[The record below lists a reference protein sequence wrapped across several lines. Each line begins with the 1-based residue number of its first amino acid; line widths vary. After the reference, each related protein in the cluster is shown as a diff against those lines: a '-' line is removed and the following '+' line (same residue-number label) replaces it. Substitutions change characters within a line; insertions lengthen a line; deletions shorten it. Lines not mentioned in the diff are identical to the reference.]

1 MSGGTPR
8 VAEGRGTQRGLA
20 PAQATDRL
28 TVPVIVN
35 RLLHE
40 EKVSKACDL
49 LVVIRY
55 GTEPER
61 TVELQGERFLIGREH
76 DAALVLDHPA
86 VSRRHTEIV
95 RDPFGRWWIR
105 DLGSRHGT
113 IVNGAKVS
121 EQVLTERDEIQIA
134 GFRIGIRSPAR
145 RKSAPSDAE
154 LPRATFGDS
163 GLEESASE
171 VDLESTPVLTGERLR
186 ALIDLNAEL
195 NAELDAHERWRRLCA
210 TVSSQIPAECTA
222 LVLRVSKA
230 DASEPPVQM
239 CRVDHGGSP
248 ASRTVHVSRTLLK
261 LVCRQRRP
269 AVASNTG
276 MHVVDARLSIS
287 AACRPLA
294 ALACPLEEAG
304 DSLDLLYILTAPQF
318 AAGEWLAMATI
329 AATLFRQA
337 ESTHRLY
344 EQVRTHELIER
355 DLERARRTQANLLP
369 RAVAHEG
376 WDVAIGFEPCR
387 WVGGDYV
394 DVIPCKDGRQLL
406 LIADVCGKGLP
417 AAMTTGNLHALVH
430 ANVSRDFTL
439 AELIAD
445 VNAYLRRTLLDD
457 SFVTM
462 LTIQLDL
469 ASGEYECISA
479 GHPCPYRL
487 SAPGALELLPAHH
500 YAPLGLMAQR
510 YESLRGQLRAGEWL
524 LCFTDGAS
532 DVCNERGQR
541 LDADGLMRLV
551 IETSHRHHTASA
563 AEFIRCL
570 NEAIDAYQG
579 RALPEDDRTF
589 LAVRRLADAP

>member
-1 MSGGTPR
+1 M
-8 VAEGRGTQRGLA
+8 
-20 PAQATDRL
+20 
-28 TVPVIVN
+28 
-35 RLLHE
+35 LHE
-40 EKVSKACDL
+40 GKVSKACDL
-49 LVVIRY
+49 LFVIRS

-61 TVELQGERFLIGREH
+61 TVELQGERFLIGREQ

-113 IVNGAKVS
+113 VVNGAKIS
-121 EQVLTERDEIQIA
+121 EQVLTERDEIRIA
-134 GFRIGIRSPAR
+134 GFRIGIRSPTT
-145 RKSAPSDAE
+145 SEPSPSDSE
-154 LPRATFGDS
+154 LPRAPFSDA
-163 GLEESASE
+163 GLEGSASE
-171 VDLESTPVLTGERLR
+171 VDLGAAPVLTGNRLR

-195 NAELDAHERWRRLCA
+195 NAELDGGERWRRLCA
-210 TVSSQIPAECTA
+210 TVSSQIPAGCTA

-239 CRVDHGGSP
+239 CRVDHGRDQ
-248 ASRTVHVSRTLLK
+248 ASRAVHVSRTLLT

-276 MHVVDARLSIS
+276 GHVVDARLSIS
-287 AACRPLA
+287 AAFRPLA

-304 DSLDLLYILTAPQF
+304 DGLDVLYILTEPQF

-344 EQVRTHELIER
+344 EQVRQHELVER

-369 RAVAHEG
+369 RAFSHEG
-376 WDVAIGFEPCR
+376 WDVGIGFEPCR

-394 DVIPCKDGRQLL
+394 DVIPCTDGRQLL

-417 AAMTTGNLHALVH
+417 AAMTTGNLHALIH

-439 AELIAD
+439 AELIAN
-445 VNAYLRRTLLDD
+445 VNTYLGRTLLDD

-462 LTIQLDL
+462 LAIQLDL
-469 ASGEYECISA
+469 TTGEYECITA
-479 GHPCPYRL
+479 GHPCPYRF
-487 SAPGALELLPAHH
+487 SAPGVLEILPAHH
-500 YAPLGLMAQR
+500 YPPLGLMTQR
-510 YESLRGQLRAGEWL
+510 YESHRGQLLAGEWL

-532 DVCNERGQR
+532 DVCNESGQR
-541 LDADGLMRLV
+541 LDTDGLKRLV
-551 IETSHRHHTASA
+551 VETSHQHHTASA

-589 LAVRRLADAP
+589 LAVRRIAAVPEGAGAPRRA